1 MAPIPCDSLLSHRRV
16 MRHGILVAE
25 TPFLN
30 KPFSKDAL
38 ARKVRAI
45 LYPTATGS

>member
-1 MAPIPCDSLLSHRRV
+1 MPPIPCYPTDAV
-16 MRHGILVAE
+16 GRHGILVAE